1 VDEQGNVEGEADE
14 DGEIR
19 AEDLVSRLQKHAT
32 GNPCM
37 DSTQVTAATRLLDYV
52 ARQPSNAS
60 DIPIAKPVMPSDVG
74 DDDALAAYL
83 AMIG

>member
-1 VDEQGNVEGEADE
+1 MA
-14 DGEIR
+14 
-19 AEDLVSRLQKHAT
+19 
-32 GNPCM
+32 
-37 DSTQVTAATRLLDYV
+37 TQVTAATRLLDYV